1 MVAEMA
7 GRQHGVVARGQL
19 LAAGV
24 SSAAVA
30 RMTASGWLIPI
41 HAGVYRI
48 AGSSVTREAGWTA
61 AVLAGGKGAALSHRS
76 AGELWGMVDRVEGP
90 IHVGGWQ

>member
-24 SSAAVA
+24 SGAAVA

-76 AGELWGMVDRVEGP
+76 AGELWGMVDPVEGP